1 MLCVANR
8 AGDTTARV
16 RGGAS
21 TPRVG
26 SGSPAPAL
34 SGPSSSEH
42 PPQDAGESTASAGRA
57 QPRRQPWP
65 RSRAGTVK
73 RWEAPGWVRAA
84 PPAAGPVLLR
94 GPQVPLRRRGQ
105 RSGPGLALG
114 PGSDVPAS
122 PRKPIDP
129 KDYTFSGL
137 KDETVGRL
145 PGKVS
150 GQQFVIQDCENCSI
164 YIFDHSATI
173 TVDDC
178 VNCQIFLGPIKGSV
192 FFRDCKDC
200 KCIVACQQ
208 FRTRD
213 CRKLEVFLCCAT
225 QPIIESSTGMKFGCF
240 QYYYPELAL
249 QFKDAGLSIFN
260 NTWSN
265 IHDFTPVSG
274 ENNWGLLPENAVVQ
288 DYVPLPSSEELKAVR
303 ISTDATRSII
313 PITRGRRQKN
323 SDESCLAVFFAGDYT
338 TANARKLIDEM
349 TGKGFQLVQTKEV
362 SMKAEDAHR
371 VFQQCA
377 SEFIPLL
384 EKGPVVAL
392 EFDGDG
398 AVEGCQSIINDVF
411 SGTKVFV
418 SESKAS
424 ASQDVDNFYN
434 FADMQMGM

>member
-1 MLCVANR
+1 MLPPIIQAFSIIIFSVW
-8 AGDTTARV
+8 
-16 RGGAS
+16 
-21 TPRVG
+21 G
-26 SGSPAPAL
+26 SF
-34 SGPSSSEH
+34 H
-42 PPQDAGESTASAGRA
+42 
-57 QPRRQPWP
+57 
-65 RSRAGTVK
+65 VFFFFF
-73 RWEAPGWVRAA
+73 
-84 PPAAGPVLLR
+84 LL
-94 GPQVPLRRRGQ
+94 Q
-105 RSGPGLALG
+105 
-114 PGSDVPAS
+114 
-122 PRKPIDP
+122 IDP

-145 PGKVS
+145 PGKVA
-150 GQQFVIQDCENCSI
+150 GQQFIIQDCENCKI
-164 YIFDHSATI
+164 YIFDNSATI
-173 TVDDC
+173 TIDDC

-313 PITRGRRQKN
+313 PVTRGQRQKN

-338 TANARKLIDEM
+338 TANARKLIDE
-349 TGKGFQLVQTKEV
+349 V
-362 SMKAEDAHR
+362 SNLCLH
-371 VFQQCA
+371 
-377 SEFIPLL
+377 S
-384 EKGPVVAL
+384 
-392 EFDGDG
+392 
-398 AVEGCQSIINDVF
+398 AV
-411 SGTKVFV
+411 
-418 SESKAS
+418 
-424 ASQDVDNFYN
+424 
-434 FADMQMGM
+434 